1 MGLEKRTGGILW
13 RQQLPKLKT
22 FRRDGGGGGKVG
34 ALEGDWKTKGHFYKT
49 GDARDIFEMMETIP
63 LRRRKLRRREESEVL
78 ERWERGDPELDL
90 GDLTRGPS

>member
-1 MGLEKRTGGILW
+1 MGLEKRPGGILW

-22 FRRDGGGGGKVG
+22 FRCDGEVG
-34 ALEGDWKTKGHFYKT
+34 ALEGDWKTQGRVYKT

-78 ERWERGDPELDL
+78 ERWERGDPEFDL